1 MASYTR
7 GSPGISGV
15 EEARPHAPRC
25 RWPNRGISPW
35 MRPGKAAILPA
46 TPARR
51 GESIRDLVQ
60 MAEATS
66 MNNKLVAAIAAVALV
81 ASGFALTGAAK
92 AQQPIIIKFSHVVSP
107 DAPKGKAAIVFKDLV
122 EKYTNGRVKVEVYP
136 NSSLYKDK
144 EELEA
149 LQLGSVQILAPS
161 ISKFGPLGVKE
172 FDVFDLPFLMTD
184 DARARQMTSS
194 PMMAEL
200 NKKLEAK
207 GISPLAYWD
216 NGAHVYTAN
225 KPLIRPEDFKG
236 MKMRIQGSKVL
247 DAVARE
253 LGAIPQI
260 MAFSELYQ
268 ALQTG
273 VVDGED
279 NVPSN
284 ILTQKFYEVQ
294 KYLTVS
300 YHGRLTYALVTN
312 KKFWDGLPADVKAP
326 LQRAMK
332 ETTEYF
338 DETAAKD
345 NEEALEKIKATGK
358 IQVHYL
364 TDVEKKAWVAKL
376 MPVHKEMWSRFGKD
390 FIDKIYKASGFVAPQ
405 S

>member
-1 MASYTR
+1 
-7 GSPGISGV
+7 
-15 EEARPHAPRC
+15 
-25 RWPNRGISPW
+25 
-35 MRPGKAAILPA
+35 MR
-46 TPARR
+46 
-51 GESIRDLVQ
+51 
-60 MAEATS
+60 
-66 MNNKLVAAIAAVALV
+66 NKLLAAIAAA
-81 ASGFALTGAAK
+81 AFAAMSFVLTGAAF

-107 DAPKGKAAIVFKDLV
+107 DAPKGKAAVVFKELV
-122 EKYTNGRVKVEVYP
+122 EKYTNGKVKVEVYP

-149 LQLGSVQILAPS
+149 LQLGTVQLLAPS

-172 FDVFDLPFLMTD
+172 FDVFDLPFLMSD
-184 DARARQMTSS
+184 DARARQMMAS
-194 PMMAEL
+194 PMMADL

-207 GISPLAYWD
+207 GVLPVAYWD

-225 KPLIRPEDFKG
+225 KPLIRPEDFRG

-284 ILTQKFYEVQ
+284 IWTQKFYEVQ
-294 KYLTVS
+294 KYLTMS

-312 KKFWDGLPADVKAP
+312 DKFWRSLPADVRAP
-326 LQRAMK
+326 LDRAVK
-332 ETTEYF
+332 KATDYFNATAET
-338 DETAAKD
+338 D
-345 NEEALEKIKATGK
+345 NAEALDKIKASGR
-358 IQVHYL
+358 IQVHVL
-364 TDVEKKAWVAKL
+364 TDAEKKAWVAKL
-376 MPVHKEMWSRFGKD
+376 IPVHKEMQGRFGKD
-390 FIDKIYKASGFVAPQ
+390 FIDKIYKASGFVPPQ

>member
-1 MASYTR
+1 
-7 GSPGISGV
+7 
-15 EEARPHAPRC
+15 
-25 RWPNRGISPW
+25 
-35 MRPGKAAILPA
+35 MRI
-46 TPARR
+46 
-51 GESIRDLVQ
+51 
-60 MAEATS
+60 
-66 MNNKLVAAIAAVALV
+66 KLVAAIVAAFAGFGVAGLGL
-81 ASGFALTGAAK
+81 AGSAK
-92 AQQPIIIKFSHVVSP
+92 AQQPIVIKFSHVVSP
-107 DAPKGKAAIVFKDLV
+107 DAPKGKAAMVFKDLV

-172 FDVFDLPFLMTD
+172 FDVFDLPFLMSD
-184 DARARQMTSS
+184 DARARQMMAS
-194 PMMAEL
+194 PMMADL

-207 GISPLAYWD
+207 GVEPLAYWD

-225 KPLIRPEDFKG
+225 KPLLKPEDFRG
-236 MKMRIQGSKVL
+236 LKMRIQGSKVL
-247 DAVARE
+247 DAAVRE

-260 MAFSELYQ
+260 MAFGELYQ

-294 KYLTVS
+294 KNLTVS

-312 KKFWDGLPADVKAP
+312 KKFWDGLPADLKEPLARAVK
-326 LQRAMK
+326 
-332 ETTEYF
+332 ESTDYF
-338 DETAAKD
+338 NATAAKD
-345 NEEALEKIKATGK
+345 NDDALEKIKASGK
-358 IQVHYL
+358 VQVHYL
-364 TDVEKKAWVAKL
+364 TDGEKKAWVAKL
-376 MPVHKEMWSRFGKD
+376 MPVHKEMQSRFGKD
-390 FIDKIYKASGFVAPQ
+390 FIDKIYKASGFTPPQ

>member
-1 MASYTR
+1 
-7 GSPGISGV
+7 
-15 EEARPHAPRC
+15 
-25 RWPNRGISPW
+25 
-35 MRPGKAAILPA
+35 MR
-46 TPARR
+46 T
-51 GESIRDLVQ
+51 
-60 MAEATS
+60 
-66 MNNKLVAAIAAVALV
+66 KLVAAIVAAFAGLGL
-81 ASGFALTGAAK
+81 AGFGLADSAQ
-92 AQQPIIIKFSHVVSP
+92 AQQPIVIKFSHVVSP
-107 DAPKGKAAIVFKDLV
+107 DAPKGKAAIVFKDLA

-172 FDVFDLPFLMTD
+172 FDVFDLPFLMSD
-184 DARARQMTSS
+184 DARARQMMAS
-194 PMMAEL
+194 PMMADL

-207 GISPLAYWD
+207 GVEPLAYWD

-225 KPLIRPEDFKG
+225 KPLIKPDDFRG
-236 MKMRIQGSKVL
+236 LKMRIQGSKVL
-247 DAVARE
+247 DAAVRE

-260 MAFSELYQ
+260 MAFGELYQ

-294 KYLTVS
+294 KNLTVS

-312 KKFWDGLPADVKAP
+312 KKFWDGLPADLKEPLARAVK
-326 LQRAMK
+326 
-332 ETTEYF
+332 ESTDYF
-338 DETAAKD
+338 NETAAKD
-345 NEEALEKIKATGK
+345 NADALERIKASGK
-358 IQVHYL
+358 VQVHYL
-364 TDVEKKAWVAKL
+364 TDDEKKAWVAKL
-376 MPVHKEMWSRFGKD
+376 MPVHKEMQSRFGKD
-390 FIDKIYKASGFVAPQ
+390 FIEKIYKASGFTPPQ

>member
-1 MASYTR
+1 VGTR
-7 GSPGISGV
+7 RLACAQVPLAQPGDFALDAAGKGCNT
-15 EEARPHAPRC
+15 AGNAGPATGPNQGRC
-25 RWPNRGISPW
+25 RNREG
-35 MRPGKAAILPA
+35 
-46 TPARR
+46 
-51 GESIRDLVQ
+51 
-60 MAEATS
+60 TS
-66 MNNKLVAAIAAVALV
+66 MSNKLVVAIAAAAIVAG
-81 ASGFALTGAAK
+81 GFALTGAAQ

-107 DAPKGKAAIVFKDLV
+107 DAPKGKAAVVFKELA
-122 EKYTNGRVKVEVYP
+122 EKYTNGRVKVEIYP

-149 LQLGSVQILAPS
+149 LQLGSVQLLAPS

-172 FDVFDLPFLMTD
+172 YDVFDLPFLMSD
-184 DARARQMTSS
+184 DTRARQMTAS
-194 PMMAEL
+194 PMMADL

-207 GISPLAYWD
+207 GVSPLAYWD

-225 KPLIRPEDFKG
+225 KPLIRPEDFRGLKL
-236 MKMRIQGSKVL
+236 RIQGSKVL

-260 MAFSELYQ
+260 MAFGELYQ

-312 KKFWDGLPADVKAP
+312 KKFWDGLPADLKGPLTRAVK
-326 LQRAMK
+326 
-332 ETTEYF
+332 ESTDFF

-345 NEEALEKIKATGK
+345 NVDALEKIRASGK
-358 IQVHYL
+358 VQVHVL
-364 TDVEKKAWVAKL
+364 TDEEKKAWVAKL
-376 MPVHKEMWSRFGKD
+376 MPVHKEMQSRFGKD
-390 FIDKIYKASGFVAPQ
+390 FIDKIYKASGFTPPQ

>member
-1 MASYTR
+1 VN
-7 GSPGISGV
+7 GGILKKIRAELRAL
-15 EEARPHAPRC
+15 EEM
-25 RWPNRGISPW
+25 S
-35 MRPGKAAILPA
+35 MRKRLLA
-46 TPARR
+46 
-51 GESIRDLVQ
+51 
-60 MAEATS
+60 
-66 MNNKLVAAIAAVALV
+66 VAAALFVALL
-81 ASGFALTGAAK
+81 ANPWAAM
-92 AQQPIIIKFSHVVSP
+92 AQQAIIVKFSHVVSP
-107 DAPKGKAAIVFKDLV
+107 DAPKGKAAMLFKELA
-122 EKYTNGRVKVEVYP
+122 EKYTNGKVKVEVYP

-172 FDVFDLPFLMTD
+172 FDIFDLPFLLTD
-184 DARARQMTSS
+184 DARARQMFAS
-194 PMMAEL
+194 PMMADL

-207 GISPLAYWD
+207 GVEPLAYWD
-216 NGAHVYTAN
+216 NGAHVYTSN
-225 KPLIRPEDFKG
+225 KLLIKPEDFRG
-236 MKMRIQGSKVL
+236 LKMRIQGSKVL

-284 ILTQKFYEVQ
+284 IWTQKFYEVQ

-312 KKFWDGLPADVKAP
+312 KKFWDGLPEDVRSG
-326 LQRAMK
+326 LTRAVK
-332 ETTEYF
+332 ESTAFF

-345 NEEALEKIKATGK
+345 NVDALEKIRASGK
-358 IQVHYL
+358 IQVHDL
-364 TDVEKKAWVAKL
+364 TAEEKQAWIAKL
-376 MPVHKEMWSRFGKD
+376 MPVHTEMQSRFGKE
-390 FIDKIYKASGFVAPQ
+390 FIEQIYKASGFTP
-405 S
+405 SL